1 LPIRIG
7 KLGINVFVLS
17 ASVSLPRHIMPKPF
31 VVMSAKL
38 STIMISR
45 EVNEMVISAN
55 TI

>member
-1 LPIRIG
+1 M
-7 KLGINVFVLS
+7 LGIFVYALFVI
-17 ASVSLPRHIMPKPF
+17 VSLLKNTMLKHF